1 MKGHYIFAIGLL
13 AIVACQNDDAF
24 LAEEQSSLEFY
35 TSAEIVSRTS
45 LQDGK
50 TVVWNEGDAVAV
62 YD

>member
-35 TSAEIVSRTS
+35 TSAEIVSRTTIS
-45 LQDGK
+45 PA
-50 TVVWNEGDAVAV
+50 E
-62 YD
+62 